1 LDGEKAFTR
10 RAKENIGLLEIQEVK
25 ILLIKVII
33 FLPEE
38 TTNIS

>member
-1 LDGEKAFTR
+1 LDGEKEVTR
-10 RAKENIGLLEIQEVK
+10 RARENIGLLEIQEVK